1 MMQPPPP
8 PHLRIHRMLRSK
20 LPQRRRSQF
29 SPLPCFSRDSAV
41 SASVDSSYLD
51 GEVSVGTADA
61 KKEKKSASASTRK
74 RRSDAVGGGDCE
86 FRRATRSSCKRRR
99 EEEEEDEGGVA
110 EVVAEVSVSESCSG
124 SSFEVDSKEESSE
137 LKDTGTYHGWKEFRG
152 NAASESIARSE
163 ISCVHQH
170 SPAKSSELSSGLSRN
185 RNAENEVVSLPSF
198 VDSCSKATSGF
209 RISELEDETLEVE
222 CHENRASSEIFS
234 ETTKGHVTGCLLASK
249 SESTVD
255 QKPGSINYDTD
266 LACTEQ
272 IAYDDISDHSSDL
285 DSFSE
290 LQKELFEE
298 NSDEYSSEYI
308 LSISSES
315 GFEFSEKSDE
325 DSNPSPTFSF
335 LLQYREQY
343 LRSSTRADNHKA
355 RSLSSEVNHGCGDEE
370 DAESYQLLRNRERRE
385 VFLRNYVEE
394 YGEPVLKERTR
405 MVHWIIE
412 HSSARELHNE
422 TLFLGVSL
430 FDRFLSKGY
439 FKQRRN
445 FQIAGIACLTL
456 ATRIEENQP
465 YNCVRQKNFRVGRDT
480 YSRCEVVAMEWL
492 VQEVLNFQCTLPTIH
507 NFLWFYSR
515 AARADARVIKRT
527 INLAALALLDHE
539 QLSYWP
545 STVAAALVIL
555 ASVEDASCKRVMQTH
570 LRTEDDD
577 IVRCMESLQWVAN
590 YIAELAD

>member
-8 PHLRIHRMLRSK
+8 VLRIHKMLRSK

-29 SPLPCFSRDSAV
+29 SPLPCFSRDSTTI

-51 GEVSVGTADA
+51 GEVSVGTVDA
-61 KKEKKSASASTRK
+61 RKEKKCASTRK
-74 RRSDAVGGGDCE
+74 RRSDAVGGGDHE
-86 FRRATRSSCKRRR
+86 LRRVTRSLCYKRQR
-99 EEEEEDEGGVA
+99 EDEEGGA
-110 EVVAEVSVSESCSG
+110 EGVAEVSVSESCSG

-137 LKDTGTYHGWKEFRG
+137 LKDTGTCHGLKEFRE

-163 ISCVHQH
+163 ISCVQQH
-170 SPAKSSELSSGLSRN
+170 SPAKSIELSSKLSRN
-185 RNAENEVVSLPSF
+185 RNAENEVISLPSF
-198 VDSCSKATSGF
+198 VDSCSKTTSGF
-209 RISELEDETLEVE
+209 QFSGLDDEMLEVK
-222 CHENRASSEIFS
+222 CHENRASSEILS
-234 ETTKGHVTGCLLASK
+234 ETSKDQVAGFLLASK

-255 QKPGSINYDTD
+255 QKPSYIHCDTD

-272 IAYDDISDHSSDL
+272 IAYDDISDYSSDL

-315 GFEFSEKSDE
+315 GIEFSEKSDE
-325 DSNPSPTFSF
+325 DSNPSPTFSL
-335 LLQYREQY
+335 LLQYREQF
-343 LRSSTRADNHKA
+343 LRSSTRSDNHKA

-370 DAESYQLLRNRERRE
+370 DAECYQLLRNRERRE

-394 YGEPVLKERTR
+394 YGEAVLKERTR

-412 HSSARELHNE
+412 QSTAKELHNE

-465 YNCVRQKNFRVGRDT
+465 YNCIRQKNFRVGSDT
-480 YSRCEVVAMEWL
+480 YSRCEVVGMEWL

-515 AARADARVIKRT
+515 AARADARVIKRA

-555 ASVEDASCKRVMQTH
+555 ASVEDASCKLVMQT
-570 LRTEDDD
+570 
-577 IVRCMESLQWVAN
+577 S
-590 YIAELAD
+590 IAKLLFKAPKLFKYAAS

>member
-1 MMQPPPP
+1 MLPPPP
-8 PHLRIHRMLRSK
+8 PPRIHKMLRSK

-29 SPLPCFSRDSAV
+29 SPLPCFSRNSTI

-51 GEVSVGTADA
+51 GEVSVGMVDA
-61 KKEKKSASASTRK
+61 KEKKKSASTRK
-74 RRSDAVGGGDCE
+74 RRSDAVGGGHRE
-86 FRRATRSSCKRRR
+86 FRRVTRSSSHKRQ
-99 EEEEEDEGGVA
+99 EEDDHRVA
-110 EVVAEVSVSESCSG
+110 EVAAEASVSESCSG
-124 SSFEVDSKEESSE
+124 SSFEVDSKAENSE
-137 LKDTGTYHGWKEFRG
+137 L
-152 NAASESIARSE
+152 NARSE

-170 SPAKSSELSSGLSRN
+170 SPAKSSEFSSELSRS
-185 RNAENEVVSLPSF
+185 RNAENEVISLPSF
-198 VDSCSKATSGF
+198 VDLCSKATSGF
-209 RISELEDETLEVE
+209 RCTELEDETLEVE
-222 CHENRASSEIFS
+222 CRENTAPSEIIS
-234 ETTKGHVTGCLLASK
+234 ETSKDHVTGCLLASK

-255 QKPGSINYDTD
+255 QNPSYINYDTD

-272 IAYDDISDHSSDL
+272 MAYDDISDYSSDL
-285 DSFSE
+285 DSFS
-290 LQKELFEE
+290 ELFEE

-308 LSISSES
+308 LSVSSES

-325 DSNPSPTFSF
+325 DSNPSPTFSL
-335 LLQYREQY
+335 LLQYREQFS
-343 LRSSTRADNHKA
+343 RSITRSDDHKT
-355 RSLSSEVNHGCGDEE
+355 SLVSEVNLGYGDEE
-370 DAESYQLLRNRERRE
+370 DAESYRLLRNRERKE

-394 YGEPVLKERTR
+394 YGEPVNKDRTR

-412 HSSARELHNE
+412 QSTVRELHNE

-430 FDRFLSKGY
+430 FDRFLTKGY

-465 YNCVRQKNFRVGRDT
+465 YNSVRQKNFRVGSDT

-492 VQEVLNFQCTLPTIH
+492 VQEVLDFQCALPTIH

-515 AARADARVIKRT
+515 AARADARVNKRA

-555 ASVEDASCKRVMQTH
+555 ASVEDASCKRVMQIH
-570 LRTEDDD
+570 HRTEDDD
-577 IVRCMESLQWVAN
+577 IVRCIESLQWVAS
-590 YIAELAD
+590 YIAEIAD

>member
-1 MMQPPPP
+1 MKPPPP
-8 PHLRIHRMLRSK
+8 PIRRMLRSK

-29 SPLPCFSRDSAV
+29 SPLPCFSRDSTI

-51 GEVSVGTADA
+51 GEASVG
-61 KKEKKSASASTRK
+61 STRK
-74 RRSDAVGGGDCE
+74 RRSDAAAGGGDCE
-86 FRRATRSSCKRRR
+86 LRRAARPSCRRR
-99 EEEEEDEGGVA
+99 AEGEGGAAGAVA
-110 EVVAEVSVSESCSG
+110 EASVSETCSG
-124 SSFEVDSKEESSE
+124 SSFEVDSREESSE
-137 LKDTGTYHGWKEFRG
+137 LKDTGACRGLEEFRE

-170 SPAKSSELSSGLSRN
+170 EPATSGELSSELSRN
-185 RNAENEVVSLPSF
+185 RNAENEVVSRPSF
-198 VDSCSKATSGF
+198 VDLCSKATSGF
-209 RISELEDETLEVE
+209 RFAELEDDTLAVE

-234 ETTKGHVTGCLLASK
+234 ETSKDHVAGCLPASK

-255 QKPGSINYDTD
+255 QKPSYINYDAD

-272 IAYDDISDHSSDL
+272 IPYDGISDYSSDLDL

-315 GFEFSEKSDE
+315 GPEFSEKSDE
-325 DSNPSPTFSF
+325 DSNPSPTFS
-335 LLQYREQY
+335 LLIQYREQF
-343 LRSSTRADNHKA
+343 LRSSTRSDNRKA
-355 RSLSSEVNHGCGDEE
+355 WSLISQVNHGCGDEE

-412 HSSARELHNE
+412 QSTARELHNE

-430 FDRFLSKGY
+430 FDRFFSKGY

-465 YNCVRQKNFRVGRDT
+465 YNSVRQKNFRVGSDN

-492 VQEVLNFQCTLPTIH
+492 VLEVLNFQCALPTMH

-515 AARADARVIKRT
+515 AARADARVNKRA

-570 LRTEDDD
+570 LGTEGDD
-577 IVRCMESLQWVAN
+577 IVRCIESLQWVAK
-590 YIAELAD
+590 YIAEVAD